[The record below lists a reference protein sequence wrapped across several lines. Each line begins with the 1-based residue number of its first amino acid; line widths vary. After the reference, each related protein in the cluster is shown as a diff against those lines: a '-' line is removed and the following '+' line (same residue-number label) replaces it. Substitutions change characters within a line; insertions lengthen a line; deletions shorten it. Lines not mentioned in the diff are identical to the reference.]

1 MKYKFKLVLDTKK
14 IDIVYFLYQ
23 IYLLKRYNHFN
34 IIIKVNFIYKYLYFE
49 EIELMNI
56 LHLSQKYN
64 SNKKVKSLIEK
75 RELNY
80 KLKNLYNLEL
90 YSQYSYSYDLII
102 LEIDK
107 YDYKTC
113 LKIYCIQDSAFRDVP
128 IILLYSKSNFLVND
142 VFDNLNIIG
151 ILDKNNFFE
160 RKFEG
165 FLDSIIKEK
174 YVLESFSSMSIAVID
189 DTASSLSN
197 IESIFKNNNIYTFYS
212 FTDINSFYKIDK
224 IYELYIIRQ
233 TFKTDI
239 ADLVFKIKN
248 DAPNS
253 IIFLLIDFQI
263 PLATS
268 YFLSIGIDEFIS
280 TSFDFTLFMQKL
292 YSCVVKN
299 QWANKINLINKELYE
314 LATRDLL
321 TGVYNRTFFIDEYE
335 KKELEAKKN
344 NLSFSIIL
352 FDLDYFKNIN
362 DEYGHQKGDLVLKTV
377 AKVISNRLRK
387 TDVLSRWG
395 GEEFCILLFNTDIDT
410 AEKIAEE
417 LRFLIENIK
426 IQGIRKFTAS
436 FGVTQWKLGDNKES
450 LFKRVDNSLYLAKL
464 SGRNKVVTNNK
475 LYPNQIGSPIN
486 IEWGPF
492 FRSGNNEID
501 SEHKTLIQM
510 SNNIIIECF
519 KEENYL
525 IIVDMFNILI
535 NHILQHF
542 INEELILETYKYSQ
556 LKEHKEI
563 HKELTN
569 NTLKIQE
576 RLVKG
581 DCSPINVA
589 KYIIQDVVVGH
600 IIKSDFDFFY
610 IFDN

>member
-1 MKYKFKLVLDTKK
+1 M
-14 IDIVYFLYQ
+14 
-23 IYLLKRYNHFN
+23 
-34 IIIKVNFIYKYLYFE
+34 
-49 EIELMNI
+49 
-56 LHLSQKYN
+56 
-64 SNKKVKSLIEK
+64 
-75 RELNY
+75 
-80 KLKNLYNLEL
+80 
-90 YSQYSYSYDLII
+90 
-102 LEIDK
+102 
-107 YDYKTC
+107 
-113 LKIYCIQDSAFRDVP
+113 
-128 IILLYSKSNFLVND
+128 
-142 VFDNLNIIG
+142 
-151 ILDKNNFFE
+151 
-160 RKFEG
+160 
-165 FLDSIIKEK
+165 
-174 YVLESFSSMSIAVID
+174 
-189 DTASSLSN
+189 
-197 IESIFKNNNIYTFYS
+197 
-212 FTDINSFYKIDK
+212 
-224 IYELYIIRQ
+224 
-233 TFKTDI
+233 
-239 ADLVFKIKN
+239 
-248 DAPNS
+248 
-253 IIFLLIDFQI
+253 
-263 PLATS
+263 
-268 YFLSIGIDEFIS
+268 
-280 TSFDFTLFMQKL
+280 
-292 YSCVVKN
+292 
-299 QWANKINLINKELYE
+299 
-314 LATRDLL
+314 
-321 TGVYNRTFFIDEYE
+321 
-335 KKELEAKKN
+335 
-344 NLSFSIIL
+344 
-352 FDLDYFKNIN
+352 
-362 DEYGHQKGDLVLKTV
+362 VLKTV
-377 AKVISNRLRK
+377 AKVISNRLKK

-426 IQGIRKFTAS
+426 IQGIRKVTAS

-519 KEENYL
+519 KEENHL